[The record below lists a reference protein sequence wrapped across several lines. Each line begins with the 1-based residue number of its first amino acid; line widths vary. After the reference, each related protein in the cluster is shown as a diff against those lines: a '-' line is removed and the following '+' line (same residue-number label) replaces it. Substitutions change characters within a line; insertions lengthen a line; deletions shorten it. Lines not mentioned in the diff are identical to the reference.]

1 MLPMVAVDM
10 VRNRYSGQDPLVAVM
25 STYNL
30 VDMYLQQLSSLLSD
44 SRSDC
49 ITLEAMVG
57 FSADRYSAPLPGED
71 AYSWAV
77 HWKVDDVHGTV
88 RHPDPL
94 LII

>member
-1 MLPMVAVDM
+1 MSL
-10 VRNRYSGQDPLVAVM
+10 YSIM

-30 VDMYLQQLSSLLSD
+30 VDMYLQQLPSLLSD

-57 FSADRYSAPLPGED
+57 FSANMYSAPLPGED

-77 HWKVDDVHGTV
+77 HWKVGNVHGTL
-88 RHPDPL
+88 RHPDPPP
-94 LII
+94 II